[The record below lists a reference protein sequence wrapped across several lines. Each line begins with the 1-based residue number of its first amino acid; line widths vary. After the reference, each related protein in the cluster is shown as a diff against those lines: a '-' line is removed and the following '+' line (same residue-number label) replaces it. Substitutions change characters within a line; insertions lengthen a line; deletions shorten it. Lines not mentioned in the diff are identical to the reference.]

1 MSEHKYVLEWLQS
14 IPISFTFGI
23 KIFEF
28 SRVSELIR
36 VMTSFPVEHTGEKH
50 LFNQEEDDRGKIG
63 LWIALLLQYWTV

>member
-14 IPISFTFGI
+14 IPISFIFGI

-50 LFNQEEDDRGKIG
+50 LFN
-63 LWIALLLQYWTV
+63 